1 MHSPIDYDA
10 LKADLKI
17 PNLIVA
23 MMLVSL
29 AAYLTICFTLGTEL
43 QEPLPEITRVK
54 IRTVL
59 YIIAIITFPF
69 TITCLILFHYYPGG
83 GRIPA

>member
-29 AAYLTICFTLGTEL
+29 AAYLTICFTLGTDAT
-43 QEPLPEITRVK
+43 P
-54 IRTVL
+54 
-59 YIIAIITFPF
+59 
-69 TITCLILFHYYPGG
+69 
-83 GRIPA
+83 